1 LLPVR
6 HISLIADAA
15 FDLSICVIMLANILQ
30 LSLYEDLVAAWVPAK
45 HEWLRKRPL
54 GKELI
59 SALGKQRI
67 FSFCSCMFLL
77 IIQLSLL

>member
-6 HISLIADAA
+6 HISLIADAP
-15 FDLSICVIMLANILQ
+15 FEILVCVIMLANILQ

-45 HEWLRKRPL
+45 HVWLRNRPL

-59 SALGKQRI
+59 SALGKQRL

-77 IIQLSLL
+77 IIQ

>member
-1 LLPVR
+1 
-6 HISLIADAA
+6 
-15 FDLSICVIMLANILQ
+15 LQ

-45 HEWLRKRPL
+45 HVWLRNRPL

-59 SALGKQRI
+59 SALGKQRL

-77 IIQLSLL
+77 IIQ